1 MSSSRRSSSSSIAG
15 PSSPLVGPHSSPEL
29 VLVNDVDSPN
39 EELDFSSDDD
49 LSDDFGAQPDRLNA
63 SVIPPLSPTLILL
76 YLSIPYLKLGPMF
89 LPTSDTPLSH
99 SIPTLLICAL
109 FATFTRELWYLLARY
124 LRKMDIEEVVLDVFA
139 RGSDKT
145 HTRHLLRTIVRV
157 GTFTMR
163 VLLASVSLRVS
174 VDALLPLIP
183 VHSPPVARGLVTVTI
198 ALVLLP
204 LYAAPSLA
212 AKRIIYATWV
222 SFLAYLTWLGVV
234 SYAHVKGTLST
245 DLHWQRPGVLWQGI
259 TSTAFVFSS
268 SWTIPLYASLRSSVP
283 ATTIV
288 VKRRRRRSFKIL
300 IAASVAITVALVL
313 PLCVFASSSN
323 ESNNSE
329 QGMIALIS
337 ISSAT
342 NLILTIPAIL
352 ITVPPT
358 PLPYA
363 VRRLNPNISK
373 IIIYVITT
381 GLSILPRGATVI
393 LGDLLLVLSLLSTY
407 VLPAFL
413 HITVHYFK
421 RPLSIVL
428 PTSATRTGDG
438 EGDELLQRK
447 ERSLQRRRLGRR
459 VFWDAVS
466 WVSVLIGAGGSMW
479 AIGRVLRKW

>member
-1 MSSSRRSSSSSIAG
+1 MCIVSRNQTTLNDLSLRFNMSSSRRSSSSSIAG

-163 VLLASVSLRVS
+163 VLLASVSLRGA
-174 VDALLPLIP
+174 DIYLLSSFPEELTSRSFCRCTP
-183 VHSPPVARGLVTVTI
+183 SPYPRTFSSRRARARYGHYRSCV
-198 ALVLLP
+198 
-204 LYAAPSLA
+204 APSLC
-212 AKRIIYATWV
+212 
-222 SFLAYLTWLGVV
+222 
-234 SYAHVKGTLST
+234 GTLACRQA
-245 DLHWQRPGVLWQGI
+245 DYICNMGVFFGLLDMVGGGILRPRERNIVYGSSLAKTWCSLAGNQLSVTPTSPYQCDFCLQCA
-259 TSTAFVFSS
+259 TASTAFVFSS

-323 ESNNSE
+323 ESVS
-329 QGMIALIS
+329 
-337 ISSAT
+337 
-342 NLILTIPAIL
+342 
-352 ITVPPT
+352 T
-358 PLPYA
+358 P
-363 VRRLNPNISK
+363 
-373 IIIYVITT
+373 
-381 GLSILPRGATVI
+381 
-393 LGDLLLVLSLLSTY
+393 
-407 VLPAFL
+407 
-413 HITVHYFK
+413 
-421 RPLSIVL
+421 RPS
-428 PTSATRTGDG
+428 
-438 EGDELLQRK
+438 
-447 ERSLQRRRLGRR
+447 
-459 VFWDAVS
+459 
-466 WVSVLIGAGGSMW
+466 
-479 AIGRVLRKW
+479 